1 LSGREVVHAILR
13 RVAPFGSRFQ
23 PLVAGFCGTAG
34 RSLASIA
41 RKGGFMSS
49 SRGFTILELMIVV
62 VIIAI
67 LAAIAIPSY
76 SDYITRGKIQEASS
90 ILLAQRVKME
100 QYYQDQRTYVGACA
114 AGTVAP
120 LPVGLKYFTISCTNL
135 TATTYTITATGGCLT
150 CSPPDG
156 SMTGFAFTINE
167 GNTRQTTSVPGG
179 WTLPGANCWVTRK
192 GGTC

>member
-1 LSGREVVHAILR
+1 
-13 RVAPFGSRFQ
+13 
-23 PLVAGFCGTAG
+23 
-34 RSLASIA
+34 
-41 RKGGFMSS
+41 MSS

-90 ILLAQRVKME
+90 ILLAQRVKLE

-120 LPVGLKYFTISCTNL
+120 LPTGLKYFTISCSNL
-135 TATTYTITATGGCLT
+135 TATTYTVTATGGCAACT
-150 CSPPDG
+150 PPDG
-156 SMTGFAFTINE
+156 SMTGFTFTINE
-167 GNTRQTTSVPGG
+167 GNTRQTTAVPAG
-179 WTLPGANCWVTRK
+179 WTLPASNCFVTRK
-192 GGTC
+192 GGSC